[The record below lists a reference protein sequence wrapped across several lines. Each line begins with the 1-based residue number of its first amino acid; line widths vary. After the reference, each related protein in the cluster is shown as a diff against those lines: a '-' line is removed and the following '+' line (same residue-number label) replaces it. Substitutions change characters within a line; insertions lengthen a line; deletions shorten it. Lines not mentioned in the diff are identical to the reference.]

1 MPEPSPRPPG
11 APTAFRYPEC
21 NGRRVALRNLVK
33 RLTGVDLFPT
43 DAVAR
48 AFIAGLTEGDPVAER
63 FVAETYHGE
72 LGARKARELV
82 ERAQR
87 DGIDSVPE
95 APESMRALFAEFEQ
109 LPGWVDP
116 ELVEEGAAVWR
127 RWAYAL
133 GALGN
138 AGTNDT
144 YTEGWLAVPL
154 SLSGGY
160 AGQRALHRYLETS
173 RWWIEVCRPGAVLT
187 PGSLGR
193 NISMHVRIMHVSVRE
208 RVKQHPEWDA
218 ERWGLPISQSAMLLT
233 LLGGSVAPA
242 LGLYL
247 LGHLTSARE
256 VRAVLHFN
264 RYCGHLVGVRCDGYF
279 PETVA
284 DAWRILFMAD
294 AARSYDSADS
304 GTGLVESFVPAF
316 APAPAQRGLA
326 RLRAEYHYRVQA
338 GYLGLYMLPWNR
350 RRYRLPS
357 AVPGILLLL
366 LRSPLIL
373 ALELARRA
381 SGWVDRRWQQAN
393 LSRWENWLRWQS
405 DGKAAAFEAAAP
417 LRR

>member
-1 MPEPSPRPPG
+1 MPS
-11 APTAFRYPEC
+11 
-21 NGRRVALRNLVK
+21 
-33 RLTGVDLFPT
+33 

-48 AFIAGLTEGDPVAER
+48 AFVDGLNEGDPVAER
-63 FVAETYHGE
+63 FVTETYHGE
-72 LGARKARELV
+72 LGARRARALV

-95 APESMRALFAEFEQ
+95 APDSMRLLFEEFEQ

-116 ELVEEGAAVWR
+116 DLVEEGAAVWR

-173 RWWIEVCRPGAVLT
+173 RWWIEVCRPGAILT

-193 NISMHVRIMHVSVRE
+193 NISLHVRIMHVSVRD
-208 RVKQHPEWDA
+208 RVKQHEEWDA
-218 ERWGLPISQSAMLLT
+218 LRWGLPISQSAMLLT

-242 LGLYL
+242 FGLFL
-247 LGHLTSARE
+247 LGHLTSPRE
-256 VRAVLHFN
+256 MRAVLHFN

-279 PETVA
+279 PETVG

-294 AARSYDSADS
+294 TARSYDSAQS
-304 GTGLVESFVPAF
+304 GIELVESFVPAF
-316 APAPAQRGLA
+316 APSAAHRGLG

-357 AVPGILLLL
+357 ALPGIALLL
-366 LRSPLIL
+366 LRSPLI
-373 ALELARRA
+373 AVMELIRRA
-381 SGWVDRRWQQAN
+381 SASVDRRWQRAN
-393 LSRWENWLRWQS
+393 LRRWEAWLQWQA
-405 DGKAAAFEAAAP
+405 DGKSAAFEAAVP

>member
-1 MPEPSPRPPG
+1 MAISAA
-11 APTAFRYPEC
+11 APTAFRYP
-21 NGRRVALRNLVK
+21 NAGGRRVRLRALVK
-33 RLTGVDLFPT
+33 RLSGVDLLPS
-43 DAVAR
+43 DAVAQ
-48 AFIAGLTEGDPVAER
+48 AFIDGLNDGDPVAER

-72 LGARKARELV
+72 LGARHARDLV
-82 ERAQR
+82 EKAQR
-87 DGIDSVPE
+87 DGIDKVPE
-95 APESMRALFAEFEQ
+95 APESMRVLFEEFEQ
-109 LPGWVDP
+109 LPDWVVP

-160 AGQRALHRYLETS
+160 AGRRALHRYLETS
-173 RWWIEVCRPGAVLT
+173 RWWIEVCRPGAILT

-193 NISMHVRIMHVSVRE
+193 NISLHVRIMHVSVRD
-208 RVKQHPEWDA
+208 RVRQHPEWDA

-242 LGLYL
+242 FGLFL
-247 LGHLTSARE
+247 LGHLTSPRE
-256 VRAVLHFN
+256 MRAVLHFN

-279 PETVA
+279 PETVG
-284 DAWRILFMAD
+284 DAWRILLMAD
-294 AARSYDSADS
+294 TARSYDSADS
-304 GTGLVESFVPAF
+304 GAELVESFVPAF
-316 APAPAQRGLA
+316 APTASHRGLA

-357 AVPGILLLL
+357 ALPGIVLLL
-366 LRSPLIL
+366 LRSPLIV
-373 ALELARRA
+373 AVELMRRA
-381 SGWVDRRWQQAN
+381 SSRVDRRWQQAN
-393 LSRWENWLRWQS
+393 VRRWDAWLRWQS
-405 DGKAAAFEAAAP
+405 AGKAAEFEAATP

>member
-1 MPEPSPRPPG
+1 MPKPAQTPPA
-11 APTAFRYPEC
+11 APTAFRYPDA
-21 NGRRVALRNLVK
+21 NGRRLRLRHAVK
-33 RLTGVDLFPT
+33 RLTGVDLFP
-43 DAVAR
+43 AESVAS
-48 AFIAGLTEGDPVAER
+48 AFIDGLTEGDPVAER
-63 FVAETYHGE
+63 FVTETYHGG
-72 LGARKARELV
+72 LGARRARDLV
-82 ERAQR
+82 EKAQR
-87 DGIDSVPE
+87 EGIDNVAE
-95 APESMRALFAEFEQ
+95 APDSMRALFEEFEQ
-109 LPGWVDP
+109 LPDWVIP

-173 RWWIEVCRPGAVLT
+173 RWWIEVCRPGAILR

-193 NISMHVRIMHVSVRE
+193 NISLHVRVMHVSVRE
-208 RVKQHPEWDA
+208 RVRQHPEWDA
-218 ERWGLPISQSAMLLT
+218 RRWGLPISQSAMLLT

-242 LGLYL
+242 VGLFALGYV
-247 LGHLTSARE
+247 TSPRE
-256 VRAVLHFN
+256 MRAVLHFN

-294 AARSYDSADS
+294 AARSYDSAEG
-304 GTGLVESFVPAF
+304 GTELVESFVPAF
-316 APAPAQRGLA
+316 APSPAHRGIE
-326 RLRAEYHYRVQA
+326 RLRAHYHYRVQA

-357 AVPGILLLL
+357 ALPGIALLL
-366 LRSPLIL
+366 LRSPVIA
-373 ALELARRA
+373 ALELARRV
-381 SGWVDRRWQQAN
+381 SPEVDRRWQRTN
-393 LSRWENWLRWQS
+393 LQRWEHWLQWQS
-405 DGKAAAFEAAAP
+405 AGKTATFEAAVP

>member
-1 MPEPSPRPPG
+1 MASPAV
-11 APTAFRYPEC
+11 APTAFRYPGLT
-21 NGRRVALRNLVK
+21 GRRARLRRLVT
-33 RLTGVDLFPT
+33 LLGVDPMPS

-48 AFIAGLTEGDPVAER
+48 AFIDGLNEGDPVAER

-72 LGARKARELV
+72 LGAKRARDLV

-87 DGIDSVPE
+87 DGIDKVPE
-95 APESMRALFAEFEQ
+95 APPSMRALFEEFEQ
-109 LPGWVDP
+109 VPRWVDP

-160 AGQRALHRYLETS
+160 AGRRALHRYLETS
-173 RWWIEVCRPGAVLT
+173 RWWIEVCRPGAILT

-193 NISMHVRIMHVSVRE
+193 NISLHVRIMHVSVRD
-208 RVKQHPEWDA
+208 RVREHPEWDA
-218 ERWGLPISQSAMLLT
+218 ARWGLPISQSAMLLT

-242 LGLYL
+242 LGLFL
-247 LGHLTSARE
+247 LGYLTSPRE
-256 VRAVLHFN
+256 MRAVLHFN

-279 PETVA
+279 PESVA

-294 AARSYDSADS
+294 AARSYDSAGN
-304 GTGLVESFVPAF
+304 GTELVESFVPAF
-316 APAPAQRGLA
+316 APAQAHRGLA

-357 AVPGILLLL
+357 AIPGIMLLL
-366 LRSPLIL
+366 LRSPLIVL
-373 ALELARRA
+373 IEILRRA
-381 SGWVDRRWQQAN
+381 STTVDRTWQRAN
-393 LSRWENWLRWQS
+393 VKRWEAWLEWQAA
-405 DGKAAAFEAAAP
+405 GKSAAFEAGVP